1 MFYIGNCDKGKG
13 LGFRS
18 MLENQMARG
27 ERAGR
32 PVTAIS
38 ERDRSGK
45 EAGKL
50 RRGAKR
56 GPSVPISVSLDGRES
71 PGWTFLSNHSHVL
84 ICLARDP
91 DIRVRDVAAL
101 IGITERAVIRI
112 VTELEAGGYIKKERI
127 GRRNRYN
134 IVEDKKLR
142 HPVEGHHSIRWLL
155 ALA

>member
-1 MFYIGNCDKGKG
+1 MFYIGDCGKGKG
-13 LGFRS
+13 EGFCS
-18 MLENQMARG
+18 TLESEMARG

-32 PVTAIS
+32 PVTAIADR
-38 ERDRSGK
+38 ERTGKESGK
-45 EAGKL
+45 A
-50 RRGAKR
+50 RRPARREQGA
-56 GPSVPISVSLDGRES
+56 PPQDGRES

-91 DIRVRDVAAL
+91 DIRVRDVAVL

-112 VTELEAGGYIKKERI
+112 VTELEDGGYIKKERI